1 MNISSEQM
9 VAIMPECAHVVDKY
23 VGPLNEGYERFEV
36 NTPLLQAAFIAQIGH
51 ESSRLTRVEENLNYS
66 ANGLLRTFG
75 DYFTQESAKEFAY
88 KPMRIANR
96 CYANKGG
103 NGDEASGDGW
113 RFRGR
118 GLVQITLK
126 RNYMNAGRRLTEDP
140 QTFIDNPDMLLEP
153 EWAVRTALDYWDAND
168 LSTLAAKNSALEFK
182 NLTRRINRGLR
193 GLDDR
198 MTLWRKAKEVLG
210 VTEEEQP

>member
-1 MNISSEQM
+1 
-9 VAIMPECAHVVDKY
+9 
-23 VGPLNEGYERFEV
+23 
-36 NTPLLQAAFIAQIGH
+36 LLQAAFIAQIGH

-75 DYFTQESAKEFAY
+75 DYFSQESAKEFAY
-88 KPMRIANR
+88 KPMRIANKV
-96 CYANKGG
+96 YANKGG

-113 RFRGR
+113 KYRGR
-118 GLVQITLK
+118 GLIQVTLK
-126 RNYMNAGRRLTEDP
+126 RNYLNASRRLTNEP
-140 QTFIDNPDMLLEP
+140 QTFVDNPDLLLEP
-153 EWAVRTALDYWDAND
+153 EWSVRSACDYWDAND
-168 LSTLAAKNSALEFK
+168 LSVLAAKNSALEFK

-198 MTLWRKAKEVLG
+198 TSLWRKAKEVLG

>member
-1 MNISSEQM
+1 MNISAEQM
-9 VAIMPECAHVVDKY
+9 IEIMPECAHVIGKY
-23 VGPLNEGYERFEV
+23 ADHLNEAYERFEI

-75 DYFTQESAKEFAY
+75 DYFSQESAKEFAY
-88 KPMRIANR
+88 KPMRIANKV
-96 CYANKGG
+96 YANKGG

-113 RFRGR
+113 KYRGR
-118 GLVQITLK
+118 GLIQVTLK
-126 RNYMNAGRRLTEDP
+126 RNYLNASRRLTNEP
-140 QTFIDNPDMLLEP
+140 QTFVDNPDLLLEP
-153 EWAVRTALDYWDAND
+153 EWSVRSACDYWDAND
-168 LSTLAAKNSALEFK
+168 LSVLAAKNSALEFK

-198 MTLWRKAKEVLG
+198 TSLWRKAKEVLG